1 MKIVANPTAG
11 YGSGLRCIRELSQLK
26 GAEGFYIIPTRYPG
40 HAAEIARASVD
51 RGERQFGVMGGDGTI
66 REVAGSLAETETDLT
81 IFSVGTGN
89 DVARSLGLPYNDL
102 KASIGVFEQGQVE
115 LVDLGCVQGHYFVSV
130 MGVGFPALVADES
143 HRLKWLPSSFV
154 FGAAVYKALWRMS
167 LFPVEITLDDR
178 ELRVDCT
185 SVLVLNTSFTGGG
198 LKMAPKASVR
208 DGLFDVVVID
218 SIGKLSLMA
227 NFPRAY
233 SGTHLAHP
241 NFNLYR
247 SKTVKI
253 QTLIPVEKM
262 FDGDVNGVTPVSAR
276 VVPGALR
283 VLHPV
288 K

>member
-1 MKIVANPTAG
+1 MKVVANPTAG
-11 YGSGLRCIRELSQLK
+11 YGRGFSCIQKLSQLK
-26 GAEGFYIIPTRYPG
+26 GAKEFEIIPTSYPG
-40 HAAEIARASVD
+40 HATEIARASVD
-51 RGERQFGVMGGDGTI
+51 RGEQQFGVMGGDGTI
-66 REVAGSLAETETDLT
+66 SEVAGALAETGVDLV

-102 KASIGVFEQGQVE
+102 KASMGVFEHGQVRS
-115 LVDLGCVQGHYFVSV
+115 VDLGCVRGHYFVSV

-154 FGAAVYKALWRMS
+154 FGASVYKALWRMK
-167 LFPVEITLDDR
+167 LFPVEITLDDQ
-178 ELRVDCT
+178 EVKVDCT
-185 SVLVLNTSFTGGG
+185 SILVLNTPFTGGG
-198 LKMAPKASVR
+198 LKMAPEASVR

-218 SIGKLSLMA
+218 SIGRLSLMA

-233 SGTHLAHP
+233 SGTNLAHP
-241 NFNLYR
+241 KFNLYR
-247 SKTVKI
+247 SKKVKI
-253 QTLIPVEKM
+253 QTAGPVEKM

-288 K
+288 N